1 MAQIWSGEMFRL
13 LTAAAISLA
22 ALTAASCG
30 PAPKAAYPS
39 RPVHL
44 VVGFGVGGPDTTARL
59 LAAELSKQTGQ
70 RFIVDNKP
78 GSSGVIGAEFVA
90 KSAPDGYTL
99 LVAPAS
105 LASLPSLKKELP
117 FNVLTGFKPV
127 SQIGASEA
135 SFLVVPPTSRAK
147 TLQDL
152 IAEAK
157 APTGHVTYAS
167 TGIGTGSHLRMA
179 LFSAANGAP
188 MQHVPFKSPGE
199 AVVSIMGGETQA
211 LFLTTTQALP
221 LIKAGK
227 IRALAYDYPTRASF
241 LPDVPTMTEAG
252 AAPTNLDSG
261 WHGLLAPAGT
271 PDEVVDYLEA
281 EVRKAVATPEMQ
293 ARIRALGLTPV
304 GGSSE
309 QFAQVLAEAVKGMGE
324 AARAAGIEPQ

>member
-1 MAQIWSGEMFRL
+1 MFRV

-22 ALTAASCG
+22 ALAVASCG
-30 PAPKAAYPS
+30 PAKEAAYPS

-59 LAAELSKQTGQ
+59 LAAQLGEQTGQ

-90 KSAPDGYTL
+90 KAAPDGYTL

-105 LASLPSLKKELP
+105 LASLPSLRKDLP
-117 FNVLTGFKPV
+117 FDVLKDLKPI
-127 SQIGASEA
+127 SQIGISEA
-135 SFLVVPPTSRAK
+135 SFLVVPPTSTAK

-152 IAEAK
+152 VAQAK
-157 APTGHVTYAS
+157 APGSHLTYAS

-199 AVVSIMGGETQA
+199 AVVSIMGGETSA

-241 LPDVPTMTEAG
+241 MPDIPTMAEAG
-252 AAPTNLDSG
+252 SAPTNLDSG

-271 PDEVVDYLEA
+271 PEPVVRYLEA
-281 EVRKAVATPEMQ
+281 EVRKAIATPEMQ
-293 ARIRALGLTPV
+293 TRIKALGLAPA

-309 QFAQVLAEAVKGMGE
+309 EFAQVLAKAVQGMG
-324 AARAAGIEPQ
+324 AAAKAAGIAPQ